1 MSLRLTVLIGAVL
14 AIAVIVSSQSSAQRG
29 PMFTE
34 DGDLVLPSGFR
45 QWVSLGGPITP
56 NALNDGKA
64 QFPEFHEVYVD
75 EENFRHYQR
84 YGEFP
89 EGTILVKELVLAQPG
104 EYPDGSIDS
113 ASLQGYFPTSLHGLD
128 VMVKDSK
135 RFGNTNNW
143 GFFTFGH
150 QAPPYKPFAKVMPAS
165 QCAYCHIAGVA
176 TTDMVWVQFLPVLTA
191 KIP

>member
-1 MSLRLTVLIGAVL
+1 MSLRLTALIGAVL

-29 PMFTE
+29 PVFTE

-64 QFPEFHEVYVD
+64 QFPEFHDVYVD

-104 EYPDGSIDS
+104 EYPDGSVGR
-113 ASLQGYFPTSLHGLD
+113 GYFPSAFHGLD

-135 RFGNTNNW
+135 RFGNPNNW

>member
-1 MSLRLTVLIGAVL
+1 MSLRLTALIGAVL
-14 AIAVIVSSQSSAQRG
+14 TIAVIVSSQSSAQRG
-29 PMFTE
+29 PVFTE

-56 NALNDGKA
+56 NALNEGKA
-64 QFPEFHEVYVD
+64 QFPEFHDVYVD

-104 EYPDGSIDS
+104 EYPDWSVDS
-113 ASLQGYFPTSLHGLD
+113 ASGRGYFPSALHGLD

-191 KIP
+191 KTP

>member
-1 MSLRLTVLIGAVL
+1 
-14 AIAVIVSSQSSAQRG
+14 
-29 PMFTE
+29 
-34 DGDLVLPSGFR
+34 
-45 QWVSLGGPITP
+45 
-56 NALNDGKA
+56 
-64 QFPEFHEVYVD
+64 
-75 EENFRHYQR
+75 
-84 YGEFP
+84 
-89 EGTILVKELVLAQPG
+89 VLAQPG
-104 EYPDGSIDS
+104 EYPDGSVDT
-113 ASLQGYFPTSLHGLD
+113 ASGRGYFPSALHGLD

-165 QCAYCHIAGVA
+165 QCASCHIAGVA

>member
-1 MSLRLTVLIGAVL
+1 MSLRLTALIGAVL
-14 AIAVIVSSQSSAQRG
+14 TIAVIVSSQSSAQRG
-29 PMFTE
+29 PVFTE

-45 QWVSLGGPITP
+45 HWVSLGGPITP

-64 QFPEFHEVYVD
+64 QFPEFHDVYVD

-104 EYPDGSIDS
+104 EYPDGSVDS
-113 ASLQGYFPTSLHGLD
+113 PSGRGYFPSALHGLD

-135 RFGNTNNW
+135 RFANTNNW

-150 QAPPYKPFAKVMPAS
+150 QAPPYKAFAKVMPAS